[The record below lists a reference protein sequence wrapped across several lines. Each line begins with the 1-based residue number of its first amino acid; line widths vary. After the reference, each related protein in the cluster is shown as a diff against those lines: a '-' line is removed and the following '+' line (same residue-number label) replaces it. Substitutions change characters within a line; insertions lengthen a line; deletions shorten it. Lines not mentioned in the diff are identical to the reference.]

1 MNFIET
7 LKLRSKLLFIFIII
21 TVGLVFV
28 GVMGTIN
35 LKSMKKNLDS
45 LYFGSLMP
53 VTELSRIIQTYH
65 GTLASTLYKA
75 KNAQISPSEVKS
87 RIKAAIQSIE
97 KEWSS
102 YELHFKRDYELGYVE
117 YAASEIKS
125 VNRYFISAVDMIE
138 DGSDMT
144 NISLASV
151 EKKISHIHQVIN
163 KLITYEVD
171 VAKYERKNFLSLYET
186 ILIKVG
192 TILVMV
198 IFGVM
203 VISFYV
209 FKSIQSDQTALE
221 IATKKLKIANKKLE
235 NASYTDSLTGLHNRR
250 YFNLVYERE
259 IKRAKRNNSNI
270 TFMMLDIDFFKQYN
284 DTYGHIEGDFA
295 LKSVAKVFKDML
307 KRPSDFVFRLGGE
320 EFGILLTEVNE
331 ENSAIIARN
340 ICDAVKAREIKHEG
354 SKINEFLTVSI
365 GVACCVA
372 DEALDD
378 EVLISKADEMLYR
391 TKESGRDGYSIT
403 TNISVTTPHKAEQAS
418 A

>member
-7 LKLRSKLLFIFIII
+7 LKLKSKLLFIFVII
-21 TVGLVFV
+21 TIGLIIV
-28 GVMGTIN
+28 GVVGALN

-45 LYFGSLMP
+45 LYFGSLVP
-53 VTELSRIIQTYH
+53 VTELSKIIQTYH
-65 GTLASTLYKA
+65 GTLASTLHKA
-75 KNAQISPSEVKS
+75 KDSQISPPEINS
-87 RIKAAIQSIE
+87 RIKDAIGIIE
-97 KEWSS
+97 EEWKK
-102 YELHFKRDYELGYVE
+102 YELHFKRDYELSYVA
-117 YAASEIKS
+117 YAAAEIKS
-125 VNRYFISAVDMIE
+125 TNNYFMGAIE
-138 DGSDMT
+138 SIENGSDVRT
-144 NISLASV
+144 LSLSSL

-171 VAKYERKNFLSLYET
+171 LAKHERKNFLSLYET
-186 ILIKVG
+186 IFIKVG

-270 TFMMLDIDFFKQYN
+270 TFMMLDIDYFKQYN

-295 LKSVAKVFKDML
+295 LKSVAKVFKDLL

-340 ICDAVKAREIKHEG
+340 ICDALKAREIKHEG

>member
-1 MNFIET
+1 
-7 LKLRSKLLFIFIII
+7 
-21 TVGLVFV
+21 
-28 GVMGTIN
+28 
-35 LKSMKKNLDS
+35 
-45 LYFGSLMP
+45 MP
-53 VTELSRIIQTYH
+53 VTELSKIIQTYH

-75 KNAQISPSEVKS
+75 KNSQISYGEVKS
-87 RIKAAIQSIE
+87 SVRTAINTIE
-97 KEWSS
+97 KEWKS

-117 YAASEIKS
+117 YAASEIKAA
-125 VNRYFISAVDMIE
+125 NDYFERVLRSIE
-138 DGSDMT
+138 SGNDMT
-144 NISLASV
+144 NLSLISI

-192 TILVMV
+192 SILVMV

-203 VISFYV
+203 IISFYV

-221 IATKKLKIANKKLE
+221 VATKKLKIANKKLE
-235 NASYTDSLTGLHNRR
+235 NASYTDSLTGLNNRR
-250 YFNLVYERE
+250 YFNIVYDRE
-259 IKRAKRNNSNI
+259 IKRAKRSNSNI
-270 TFMMLDIDFFKQYN
+270 TFMMLDIDYFKQYN

-295 LKSVAKVFKDML
+295 LKSVAKVFKDIL
-307 KRPSDFVFRLGGE
+307 KRPSDFIFRLGGE

-340 ICDAVKAREIKHEG
+340 ICDAVKEREIKHEG
-354 SKINEFLTVSI
+354 SKINKFLTVSI

-372 DEALDD
+372 DDALDD

-391 TKESGRDGYSIT
+391 TKENGRDGYSIT
-403 TNISVTTPHKAEQAS
+403 TNISVTTPHVAEEVS